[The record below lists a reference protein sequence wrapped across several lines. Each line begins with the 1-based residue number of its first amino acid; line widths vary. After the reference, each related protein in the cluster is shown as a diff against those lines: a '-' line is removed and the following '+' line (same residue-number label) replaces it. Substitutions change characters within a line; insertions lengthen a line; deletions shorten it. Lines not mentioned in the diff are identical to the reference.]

1 MAILHY
7 QVSQTD
13 HSWVVSCEDVPIDAF
28 DGRKNAVD
36 AAINLVSAARTRGDQ
51 ATLHVDRVRTNH
63 EVAAV
68 KF

>member
-28 DGRKNAVD
+28 DGRNNAVD
-36 AAINLVSAARTRGDQ
+36 AAMNLVSAAKTRGDQ
-51 ATLHVDRVRTNH
+51 AILHIDRVRTSY
-63 EVAAV
+63 EVGAV
-68 KF
+68 KS